1 MKRKYA
7 SMLPNWSIRS
17 LIPGL
22 FLCICLQAAPLQA
35 QQILETYIQEGLA
48 NNLVL
53 KEKNA
58 SLEQSLLALKDA
70 KSFFLPSMDF
80 GASYTLAEGG
90 RTIAFPVG
98 DLLNPVYA
106 TLNKLTASSSFPQIE
121 NVSEQLLPNN
131 FYDTRF
137 RTTLPILNTDIKY
150 QNQIRKEQVNW
161 SSYQVDIYRATLIQD
176 IRVAYFSF
184 CAAHSS
190 IEILKNTL
198 QLVTQ
203 NLKDTRSLV
212 ESGKGL
218 PAAVLRAESEL
229 EQVKSMLLEAEN
241 KTVNAA
247 QYLNFLVNR
256 PLEQSV
262 PFEAIPLDLSQ
273 LDLMLTE
280 DIQEQNP
287 ELRAMQSMESIQQ
300 TLLKSGKN
308 YWVPK
313 ISTYADL
320 GSQGFDWSFD
330 SQSRYLMGGLSL
342 SVPVFQGGRNQN
354 QIQKNIIGLESIQR
368 QKELVNQKLSLSL
381 HIQKNEVKTHLAGLQ
396 SAEKKLLAATAYLK
410 LIDRGFKEGSQ
421 SLLEFIDARNQ
432 FTQAALQKTI
442 SEYKLQM
449 ALAQLE
455 RQLTTETKKP

>member
-1 MKRKYA
+1 MNRKYA
-7 SMLPNWSIRS
+7 SMLPKWPIRS
-17 LIPGL
+17 LIPGV
-22 FLCICLQAAPLQA
+22 FLCLCLQAAPLQA

-58 SLEQSLLALKDA
+58 SLDQSLLALKDA

-137 RTTLPILNTDIKY
+137 RTTLPLLNTDIKY

-161 SSYQVDIYRATLIQD
+161 SSYQVAIYRATLIQD

-212 ESGKGL
+212 ENGKGL
-218 PAAVLRAESEL
+218 PASVLRAESEL

-273 LDLMLTE
+273 LDLLLTE

-287 ELRAMQSMESIQQ
+287 ELRAMKSMESIQE
-300 TLLKSGKN
+300 TVLKSGRN

-354 QIQKNIIGLESIQR
+354 QIQKNVIGLESIQR
-368 QKELVNQKLSLSL
+368 QKELVNQKLTLSL
-381 HIQKNEVKTHLAGLQ
+381 QIQKNEVKTLLAGLQ
-396 SAEKKLLAATAYLK
+396 SAEKKLLASTAYLK

>member
-7 SMLPNWSIRS
+7 SILPNWPIRS
-17 LIPGL
+17 LIPGV
-22 FLCICLQAAPLQA
+22 FLCICLQAAPVQA
-35 QQILETYIQEGLA
+35 QQILETYIQEGVA

-70 KSFFLPSMDF
+70 KSYFLPAVDF

-98 DLLNPVYA
+98 DLLNPVYT
-106 TLNKLTASSSFPQIE
+106 TLNRLTPTSNFPQID
-121 NVSEQLLPNN
+121 NVSEQLLPDN

-137 RTTLPILNTDIKY
+137 RTTLPLLNSDLIY
-150 QNQIRKEQVNW
+150 QKQIRKEQVNW
-161 SSYQVDIYRATLIQD
+161 TNYQIEIYRATLIQD
-176 IRVAYFSF
+176 IRVAYFNF

-190 IEILKNTL
+190 IEILTNSL
-198 QLVTQ
+198 QLVEQ

-212 ESGKGL
+212 DNGKKL
-218 PAAVLRAESEL
+218 PAAILRAESEL
-229 EQVKSMLLEAEN
+229 EQVKSLLTEAEL
-241 KTVNAA
+241 KTSIAG
-247 QYLNFLVNR
+247 QYVNFLVNR
-256 PLEQSV
+256 PLDQIVTFEQ
-262 PFEAIPLDLSQ
+262 IPLDLSRMDQ
-273 LDLMLTE
+273 LLLE
-280 DIQEQNP
+280 ELNSQNP
-287 ELRAMQSMESIQQ
+287 ELRAMQSLESMQE
-300 TLLKSGKN
+300 TVLKSGKN

-330 SQSRYLMGGLSL
+330 AQSRYLMWGLNF

-354 QIQKNIIGLESIQR
+354 QIQRNVLGLQSIQR
-368 QKELVNQKLSLSL
+368 QKELVNQKLNLNL
-381 HIQKNEVKTHLAGLQ
+381 QQQRNEVKTTLAALH
-396 SAEKKLLAATAYLK
+396 SSEKKLLSASAYLK
-410 LIDRGFKEGSQ
+410 LVDKGFKEGSQ

>member
-1 MKRKYA
+1 M
-7 SMLPNWSIRS
+7 MQNWSIRT
-17 LIPGL
+17 LIPGI
-22 FLCICLQAAPLQA
+22 FLCLCLQATPLQA

-58 SLEQSLLALKDA
+58 SLDQSLLALKDA

-106 TLNKLTASSSFPQIE
+106 TLNKLTASSNFPQID
-121 NVSEQLLPNN
+121 NVSEQLLPDN

-161 SSYQVDIYRATLIQD
+161 SSYQVEIYRATLIQD

-212 ESGKGL
+212 ENGKGL

-273 LDLMLTE
+273 LDLLLAE

-287 ELRAMQSMESIQQ
+287 ELRAMQSMESIQE
-300 TLLKSGKN
+300 TLLKSGRN

-330 SQSRYLMGGLSL
+330 SQSKYMIWGLNFSM
-342 SVPVFQGGRNQN
+342 PVFQGGRNQN
-354 QIQKNIIGLESIQR
+354 QIQKNVIGLQSIQR
-368 QKELVNQKLSLSL
+368 QKELVNQKLNLSL
-381 HIQKNEVKTHLAGLQ
+381 QIQKNEVKTLLAGLQ

-410 LIDRGFKEGSQ
+410 LIDSGFKEGSQ

>member
-1 MKRKYA
+1 
-7 SMLPNWSIRS
+7 
-17 LIPGL
+17 
-22 FLCICLQAAPLQA
+22 
-35 QQILETYIQEGLA
+35 
-48 NNLVL
+48 
-53 KEKNA
+53 
-58 SLEQSLLALKDA
+58 
-70 KSFFLPSMDF
+70 
-80 GASYTLAEGG
+80 
-90 RTIAFPVG
+90 
-98 DLLNPVYA
+98 
-106 TLNKLTASSSFPQIE
+106 
-121 NVSEQLLPNN
+121 
-131 FYDTRF
+131 
-137 RTTLPILNTDIKY
+137 
-150 QNQIRKEQVNW
+150 
-161 SSYQVDIYRATLIQD
+161 
-176 IRVAYFSF
+176 
-184 CAAHSS
+184 
-190 IEILKNTL
+190 
-198 QLVTQ
+198 
-203 NLKDTRSLV
+203 
-212 ESGKGL
+212 
-218 PAAVLRAESEL
+218 
-229 EQVKSMLLEAEN
+229 
-241 KTVNAA
+241 
-247 QYLNFLVNR
+247 
-256 PLEQSV
+256 
-262 PFEAIPLDLSQ
+262 
-273 LDLMLTE
+273 MLTE

-381 HIQKNEVKTHLAGLQ
+381 QIQKNEVKTHLAGLQ

-432 FTQAALQKTI
+432 YTQAALQKTI

-455 RQLTTETKKP
+455 RQLTTETKKQ

>member
-98 DLLNPVYA
+98 DLLNPVYS
-106 TLNKLTASSSFPQIE
+106 TLNKLTASSNFPQID
-121 NVSEQLLPNN
+121 NVSEQLLPDN

-161 SSYQVDIYRATLIQD
+161 NSYQVEIYRATLIQD

-212 ESGKGL
+212 ENGKAL
-218 PAAVLRAESEL
+218 PASVLRAESEL

-273 LDLMLTE
+273 LDLLLTE

-381 HIQKNEVKTHLAGLQ
+381 QIQKNEVKTLLAGLQ

>member
-1 MKRKYA
+1 
-7 SMLPNWSIRS
+7 MLPNWSIRT
-17 LIPGL
+17 LIPGI
-22 FLCICLQAAPLQA
+22 FLCFCLQAAPLQA

-106 TLNKLTASSSFPQIE
+106 TLNKLTSSSSFPQIE

-161 SSYQVDIYRATLIQD
+161 SSYQVEIYRATLIQD
-176 IRVAYFSF
+176 IRVAYFNF

-212 ESGKGL
+212 ENGKGL

-262 PFEAIPLDLSQ
+262 SFEAIPLDLSQ
-273 LDLMLTE
+273 VDLLLAE
-280 DIQEQNP
+280 NIHEQNP
-287 ELRAMQSMESIQQ
+287 EIRAMQSMESIQQ

-313 ISTYADL
+313 ISTYTDL

-368 QKELVNQKLSLSL
+368 QKELVNQKLNLSL
-381 HIQKNEVKTHLAGLQ
+381 QIQKNEVKTLLAGLQ

-410 LIDRGFKEGSQ
+410 LIDSRFKEGSQ

>member
-7 SMLPNWSIRS
+7 SMLQNWPIRS
-17 LIPGL
+17 LISGL

-98 DLLNPVYA
+98 DLLNPVYS
-106 TLNKLTASSSFPQIE
+106 TLNKLTASSNFPQIE
-121 NVSEQLLPNN
+121 NVSEQLLPDN

-161 SSYQVDIYRATLIQD
+161 NSYQVEIYRATLIQD

-212 ESGKGL
+212 ENGKAL
-218 PAAVLRAESEL
+218 PASVLRAESEL

-273 LDLMLTE
+273 LDLLLTE

-287 ELRAMQSMESIQQ
+287 ELRAMKSMESIQQ

-354 QIQKNIIGLESIQR
+354 QIQKNVIGLESIQR
-368 QKELVNQKLSLSL
+368 QKELVNQKLNLSL
-381 HIQKNEVKTHLAGLQ
+381 QIQKNEVKTLLAGLQ

-455 RQLTTETKKP
+455 RQLTTETKKS

>member
-7 SMLPNWSIRS
+7 SMLPNWPIRS
-17 LIPGL
+17 LIYL
-22 FLCICLQAAPLQA
+22 VFLCISLQAAPLQA

-98 DLLNPVYA
+98 DLLNPVYS
-106 TLNKLTASSSFPQIE
+106 TLNKLTASSSFPQID
-121 NVSEQLLPNN
+121 NVSEQLLPDN

-161 SSYQVDIYRATLIQD
+161 SSYQVEIYRATLIQD

-212 ESGKGL
+212 ENGKGL
-218 PAAVLRAESEL
+218 PASVLRAESEL
-229 EQVKSMLLEAEN
+229 EQVKSMLFESEN

-273 LDLMLTE
+273 LDLLLAE

-287 ELRAMQSMESIQQ
+287 ELRAMESLESIQQ

-330 SQSRYLMGGLSL
+330 SQSRYLMWGLNF

-368 QKELVNQKLSLSL
+368 QKELVNQKLNLSL
-381 HIQKNEVKTHLAGLQ
+381 KIQKNEVKTLLAGLQ

-410 LIDRGFKEGSQ
+410 LIDRGFKDGSQ

-432 FTQAALQKTI
+432 FTQVALQKTI

>member
-1 MKRKYA
+1 
-7 SMLPNWSIRS
+7 MLQNWPIRS
-17 LIPGL
+17 LISGL

-98 DLLNPVYA
+98 DLLNPVYS
-106 TLNKLTASSSFPQIE
+106 TLNKLTASSNFPQID
-121 NVSEQLLPNN
+121 NVSEQLLPDN

-161 SSYQVDIYRATLIQD
+161 NSYQVEIYRATLIQD

-212 ESGKGL
+212 ENGKAL
-218 PAAVLRAESEL
+218 PASVLRAESEL

-273 LDLMLTE
+273 LDLLLTE

-287 ELRAMQSMESIQQ
+287 ELRAMKSMESIQQ

-354 QIQKNIIGLESIQR
+354 QIQKNVIGLESIQR
-368 QKELVNQKLSLSL
+368 QKELVNQKLNLSL
-381 HIQKNEVKTHLAGLQ
+381 QIQKNEVKTLLAGLQ

-455 RQLTTETKKP
+455 RQLTTETKKS